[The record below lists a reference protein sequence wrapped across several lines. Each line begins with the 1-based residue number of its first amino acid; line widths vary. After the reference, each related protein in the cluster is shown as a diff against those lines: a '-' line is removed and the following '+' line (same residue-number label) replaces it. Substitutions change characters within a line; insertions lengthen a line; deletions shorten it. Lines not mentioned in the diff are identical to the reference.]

1 MRRLIITALV
11 LAGIAATAII
21 VGPVLVSSRLADL
34 DIADR
39 VGAWTGEK
47 VRVHGEPDVTLF
59 PSLAV
64 EVEGVVISG
73 VAGAGREPYATVP
86 RVRASL
92 KILPLLTGR
101 VEVGTL
107 TLVDPRIHIFRRESG
122 DDETP
127 TADGDIVQSAF
138 DDVRIDEIILRNG
151 SITHDGNGEP
161 VTAVNLRFARLDESG
176 AAGLSGTFEWRS
188 AMVEL
193 EAEVDD
199 VPAVFDGN
207 GSTARL
213 RLAAAPA
220 SSSVNN
226 GSEPA
231 GQNAGGSGGAGS
243 NRSLRL
249 LVERLGIPI
258 APASTFGPLQIT
270 GTFEIDE
277 KSMSLSDATVAMNGD
292 EADGDV
298 AARIGAG
305 GPKLK
310 GSLEFETLG
319 FDTHMDRPL
328 HTALG
333 GLFAARPA
341 TGWLS
346 RADVDLTVS
355 AREVELGG
363 ATLADASVTLL
374 SRDGR
379 LALTLSQAS
388 LASGRI
394 TGQLGVEA
402 GRNGISAQLSAC
414 LDEVSVSRLA
424 GPVQLA
430 GHVPLVGMQEP
441 VRGTGSAALELE
453 ADGDSLESFTRSISG
468 VFIGHIRDGS
478 IGGIDVESTLERLV
492 DGNTVIGR
500 GDAPFIPVTGRT
512 EFDLLSTYVPV
523 DAGMA
528 HDGGIRLYND
538 RYFVSLFGGGDL
550 ARGEIEVEGVALLF
564 DPAAAGGRR
573 FLRPRVQ
580 LPFGAGGTI
589 RKPMIVPGIPR
600 RVGYSPHQ
608 YLETGDAAEQTVL
621 HVTSTRPPG
630 DRSRGG
636 DDEPGAHDAAAAA
649 GNDRVGE
656 YREALARCGSGTVP

>member
-11 LAGIAATAII
+11 LAGIAAAAII
-21 VGPVLVSSRLADL
+21 VTPVLVSSRLADL
-34 DIADR
+34 DIAHH

-73 VAGAGREPYATVP
+73 LAGAGREPYATVP
-86 RVRASL
+86 LVRASL
-92 KILPLLTGR
+92 NILPLLAGR

-107 TLVDPRIHIFRRESG
+107 TLVDPRIHFSRRQTG
-122 DDETP
+122 DDATP
-127 TADGDIVQSAF
+127 TADSGIVRTVF
-138 DDVRIDEIILRNG
+138 DDVRIDEIVLRNG
-151 SITHDGNGEP
+151 SITHDGNGDP
-161 VTAVNLRFARLDESG
+161 VTAVNLRFARLGESR
-176 AAGLSGTFEWRS
+176 AAALSGNFEWRG

-193 EAEVDD
+193 EAEADD

-207 GSTARL
+207 GSTAML

-220 SSSVNN
+220 SSATND
-226 GSEPA
+226 GAGPG
-231 GQNAGGSGGAGS
+231 GQNAGGGAGS
-243 NRSLRL
+243 NQSLRL

-258 APASTFGPLQIT
+258 APASTFGPLEIT
-270 GTFEIDE
+270 GTFGIDE
-277 KSMSLSDATVAMNGD
+277 KSLSLSGATVAMDGE

-298 AARIGAG
+298 TARIGGG
-305 GPKLK
+305 GPILK
-310 GSLEFETLG
+310 GSLEFERLG
-319 FDTHMDRPL
+319 FDTHLDRPL

-355 AREVELGG
+355 AREIELGG
-363 ATLADASVTLL
+363 RTLADASATLL

-379 LALTLSQAS
+379 LAVTLTRAS
-388 LASGRI
+388 LAGGRA
-394 TGQLGVEA
+394 TGQVGLEA
-402 GRNGISAQLSAC
+402 GREGISAQLSAC
-414 LDEVSVSRLA
+414 LDEVSVAQLVGPVSLA
-424 GPVQLA
+424 GQ
-430 GHVPLVGMQEP
+430 VPLVGLQEP
-441 VRGTGSAALELE
+441 VRGTGSAALELS
-453 ADGDSLESFTRSISG
+453 ADGNSLESFTRSISG
-468 VFIGHIRDGS
+468 VVVGHVRDGS

-523 DAGMA
+523 DAGRA
-528 HDGGIRLYND
+528 RDGGIRLYND
-538 RYFVSLFGGGDL
+538 RYYVSLFGGGDL
-550 ARGEIEVEGVALLF
+550 TRGEIEVEGVAMLF
-564 DPAAAGGRR
+564 DPGAAGAWR

-600 RVGYSPHQ
+600 VGYGPHH
-608 YLETGDAAEQTVL
+608 YLETGDAAGQSVL
-621 HVTSTRPPG
+621 HATSTRPPG
-630 DRSRGG
+630 DRSRRDE
-636 DDEPGAHDAAAAA
+636 DDPGAHDAAAAA

-656 YREALARCGSGTVP
+656 YRDALARCGSGTVP